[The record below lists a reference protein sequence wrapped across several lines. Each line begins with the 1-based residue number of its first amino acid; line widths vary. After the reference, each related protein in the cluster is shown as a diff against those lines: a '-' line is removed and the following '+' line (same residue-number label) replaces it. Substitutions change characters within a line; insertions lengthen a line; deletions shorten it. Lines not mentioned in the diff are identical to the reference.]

1 MQPSSFAHHRGKNM
15 NLFRCFIA
23 ELKKYTQNLW
33 FPIAVIASTLLCFF
47 SVVYSDPFAGETYT
61 VWNLIAEFSKD
72 EMIFM
77 GENLCA
83 YEVFFMASGEAQ
95 TMLIPILVS
104 LPFAIPMALERRTG
118 NLRYSLLRCGTRR
131 FCGANLLAA
140 MSTGGLVLSLSAILF
155 GFAGTF
161 FFPGLADYGRVFD
174 MGCFV
179 SIIQRVAGLFLHGCG
194 AVLLAYLLTFLTTNY
209 YLIVCVPFLIEFL
222 AERTVNWA
230 FEKYLF
236 SCGIYDNWFNCL
248 LPGTL
253 YGVSWR
259 SVTANTALIVYIFL
273 AFGVLLICIGI
284 MERRIDRAV

>member
-1 MQPSSFAHHRGKNM
+1 MD
-15 NLFRCFIA
+15 LFRCFRA
-23 ELKKYTQNLW
+23 EFKKFTQNPW
-33 FPIAVIASTLLCFF
+33 FLICVLAATLLCFF

-61 VWNLIAEFSKD
+61 VWNLIAGFSKE

-77 GENLCA
+77 GEALCA

-131 FCGANLLAA
+131 FCRANLLAA
-140 MSTGGLVLSLSAILF
+140 MTAGGSVLSLSAILF
-155 GFAGTF
+155 GLAGMF
-161 FFPGLADYGRVFD
+161 FFPGLTDYGRTFD
-174 MGCFV
+174 MGCFT

-194 AVLLAYLLTFLTTNY
+194 AVLLAYFLAFLTTNY

-230 FEKYLF
+230 FEKFLF
-236 SCGIYDNWFNCL
+236 SYGIYDNWLACL
-248 LPGTL
+248 LPGAL
-253 YGVSWR
+253 YGVPWR
-259 SVTANTALIVYIFL
+259 SATAITALVVYVFL
-273 AFGVLLICIGI
+273 SFGVLMISIGI